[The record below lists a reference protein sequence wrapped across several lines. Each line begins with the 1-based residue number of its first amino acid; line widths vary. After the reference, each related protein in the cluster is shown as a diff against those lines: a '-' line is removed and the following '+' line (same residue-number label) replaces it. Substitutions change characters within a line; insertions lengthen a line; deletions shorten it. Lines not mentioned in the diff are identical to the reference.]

1 MNIKVQSANL
11 MSVVVTYVS
20 IPYVCNGNLP
30 EHTYVHSGNLKY
42 VSILNV
48 CVVTYVIILNTC
60 GGNLREPHKVDHL
73 FPILV
78 FYLAQTSLIK

>member
-1 MNIKVQSANL
+1 

-42 VSILNV
+42 VSIGVNQQKSDGHV
-48 CVVTYVIILNTC
+48 
-60 GGNLREPHKVDHL
+60 KSD
-73 FPILV
+73 
-78 FYLAQTSLIK
+78 K